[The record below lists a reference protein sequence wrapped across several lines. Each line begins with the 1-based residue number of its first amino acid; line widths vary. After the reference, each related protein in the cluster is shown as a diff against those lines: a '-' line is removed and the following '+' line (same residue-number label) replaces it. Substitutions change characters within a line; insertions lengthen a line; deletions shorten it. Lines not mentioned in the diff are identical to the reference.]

1 MPFVVLHLLH
11 KIIKYKGLIFRV
23 CYYKITTCK
32 DFMNT
37 ILIPG
42 DLIETDVARNR
53 NYYFTDGNN
62 SYCTSMC
69 ILNNGRLVPLEGLW
83 YPNEGETVV
92 GVVKE
97 VKNSIV
103 EVDLS
108 HFLRAIIIKSPR
120 DRIAFRIGDIIEA
133 SVKQVEDKK
142 TIILIF
148 PRLLKSGQLLQVKA
162 VKVPRIIGKNNTMV
176 GQISSFTKSNIIIGY
191 NGLIYIKG
199 GDMALAVSAILKVAA
214 EAHKPGLTESV
225 KKFLE
230 RELEV
235 TEK

>member
-1 MPFVVLHLLH
+1 
-11 KIIKYKGLIFRV
+11 
-23 CYYKITTCK
+23 
-32 DFMNT
+32 MNT

-42 DLIETDVARNR
+42 DSIETEAARNR
-53 NYYFTDGNN
+53 NHYFVEDNKP
-62 SYCTSMC
+62 YCTSMC
-69 ILNNGRLVPLEGLW
+69 VSSNSKIVPLEGLW
-83 YPNEGETVV
+83 YPNEGEPVV

-120 DRIAFRIGDIIEA
+120 DRISFRIGDIIEA

-148 PRLLKSGQLLQVKA
+148 PRLLKYGMLLQVKA
-162 VKVPRIIGKNNTMV
+162 VKIPRIIGKNNTMV

-214 EAHKPGLTESV
+214 EAHRPGLTESV
-225 KKFLE
+225 KKLLE